1 MLNNINFVNQ
11 LNKMVIK
18 NILVLF
24 IFVAELSL
32 ADQSNVNKSEPKF
45 RSIIGNFSFEEG
57 QGETADDWTF
67 TSRQPPI
74 RSGSEAHTGSHSAY
88 INLQNE
94 GKIPSE
100 AHIIKT
106 IDGKLVSGLNYELSF
121 FVKQIKPGTGGYI
134 QQYFVEWWNEDQ
146 QAIKGTGFKQFSS
159 KIGEWE
165 KIIVPDLDIPENVR
179 SVKLLFRFVTG
190 AIEGGSGEVFID
202 DIKFS
207 ADDSSEALV
216 SAIEGKVD
224 QAQFDVALSLINSFL
239 KKYPADPKVEEI
251 KALKGRVNKFQ
262 QADAISE

>member
-1 MLNNINFVNQ
+1 MKTQ
-11 LNKMVIK
+11 H
-18 NILVLF
+18 ILVLF
-24 IFVAELSL
+24 IFLAELSL

-57 QGETADDWTF
+57 QGDTADDWAF

-74 RSGSEAHTGSHSAY
+74 RSGSDAHTGSHSAY

-94 GKIPSE
+94 GKTPSE

-106 IDGKLVSGLNYELSF
+106 IDGKLIGGLNYELSF

-134 QQYFVEWWNEDQ
+134 QQYVVEWWDEGQ
-146 QAIKGTGFKQFSS
+146 QVVKGTGFKQFSS

-165 KIIVPDLDIPENVR
+165 EIVVPDLDIPENVR

-190 AIEGGSGEVFID
+190 AIEGGGGEAFID
-202 DIKFS
+202 DIKFI

-216 SAIEGKVD
+216 VSIERKVEL
-224 QAQFDVALSLINSFL
+224 AQFVVALSLIDSFL
-239 KKYPADPKVEEI
+239 LKYPNDPKVDEI
-251 KALKGRVNKFQ
+251 KSLRGRVNKFQ
-262 QADAISE
+262 QLEDSSE